1 MNVLVACEE
10 SQRVCEAFRKR
21 GHNAF
26 SCDIVDCSGGHP
38 EWHFKQDV
46 LQVIPN
52 FGGKLQNG
60 EEYYLPEGEEWDLM
74 VAHPP
79 CTYLCVSGTAWYYH
93 PEDKGLPIEQRRPHP
108 KYPNRAKD
116 REEAVNFFMELYNS
130 GVKRI
135 AIENPVGIMST
146 RFRKADQIIE
156 PWMFGDEASK
166 KTCLWLKNLPKLT
179 PTKIVGKGE
188 VVERKN
194 GFRMQ
199 KWCCDTYG
207 LPKEERQKIRSKT
220 FPGIAE
226 AIAEQWGNLE

>member
-79 CTYLCVSGTAWYYH
+79 CTYLCVSGAAWYYH

-188 VVERKN
+188 VVEGKN

-199 KWCCDTYG
+199 KWCCDAYG
-207 LPKEERQKIRSKT
+207 LPKEEIQKIRSKT

>member
-1 MNVLVACEE
+1 
-10 SQRVCEAFRKR
+10 
-21 GHNAF
+21 
-26 SCDIVDCSGGHP
+26 
-38 EWHFKQDV
+38 
-46 LQVIPN
+46 
-52 FGGKLQNG
+52 
-60 EEYYLPEGEEWDLM
+60 
-74 VAHPP
+74 
-79 CTYLCVSGTAWYYH
+79 
-93 PEDKGLPIEQRRPHP
+93 
-108 KYPNRAKD
+108 
-116 REEAVNFFMELYNS
+116 MELYNS

-166 KTCLWLKNLPKLT
+166 KTCLWLKNLLKLT

-188 VVERKN
+188 VVEGKN

-199 KWCCDTYG
+199 KWDCDAYG

-226 AIAEQWGNLE
+226 AIAEQWGSLK

>member
-79 CTYLCVSGTAWYYH
+79 CTYLCVSGAAWYYH

-108 KYPNRAKD
+108 KNIR
-116 REEAVNFFMELYNS
+116 
-130 GVKRI
+130 
-135 AIENPVGIMST
+135 T
-146 RFRKADQIIE
+146 
-156 PWMFGDEASK
+156 
-166 KTCLWLKNLPKLT
+166 
-179 PTKIVGKGE
+179 
-188 VVERKN
+188 ERKTE
-194 GFRMQ
+194 
-199 KWCCDTYG
+199 KKPLISSWSYT
-207 LPKEERQKIRSKT
+207 IRV
-220 FPGIAE
+220 
-226 AIAEQWGNLE
+226 

>member
-46 LQVIPN
+46 LHVIPN

-79 CTYLCVSGTAWYYH
+79 CTYLCVSGAAWYYH

-188 VVERKN
+188 VVEGKN

-199 KWCCDTYG
+199 KWYCDAYG
-207 LPKEERQKIRSKT
+207 PPKEERQKIRSKT

-226 AIAEQWGNLE
+226 AIAEQWGSLK

>member
-79 CTYLCVSGTAWYYH
+79 CTYLCVSGAAWYYH

-166 KTCLWLKNLPKLT
+166 KTCLWLKICLNSLLQRLSGKVKWWKERMVLECRNGIVT
-179 PTKIVGKGE
+179 PTDCLK
-188 VVERKN
+188 KN
-194 GFRMQ
+194 VR
-199 KWCCDTYG
+199 
-207 LPKEERQKIRSKT
+207 R
-220 FPGIAE
+220 
-226 AIAEQWGNLE
+226 

>member
-1 MNVLVACEE
+1 M
-10 SQRVCEAFRKR
+10 
-21 GHNAF
+21 
-26 SCDIVDCSGGHP
+26 
-38 EWHFKQDV
+38 
-46 LQVIPN
+46 
-52 FGGKLQNG
+52 
-60 EEYYLPEGEEWDLM
+60 PEGEEWDLM

-79 CTYLCVSGTAWYYH
+79 CTYLCVSGAAWYYH

-135 AIENPVGIMST
+135 AIENPVEIMST

-188 VVERKN
+188 VVEGKN

>member
-1 MNVLVACEE
+1 
-10 SQRVCEAFRKR
+10 
-21 GHNAF
+21 
-26 SCDIVDCSGGHP
+26 
-38 EWHFKQDV
+38 
-46 LQVIPN
+46 
-52 FGGKLQNG
+52 
-60 EEYYLPEGEEWDLM
+60 M

-79 CTYLCVSGTAWYYH
+79 CTYLCVSGAAWYYH
-93 PEDKGLPIEQRRPHP
+93 PEDKELPIEQRRPHP

-116 REEAVNFFMELYNS
+116 REEAVKFFMELYNS

-188 VVERKN
+188 VVEGKN
-194 GFRMQ
+194 GWKMQ
-199 KWCCDTYG
+199 KRFCDAYG

>member
-1 MNVLVACEE
+1 
-10 SQRVCEAFRKR
+10 
-21 GHNAF
+21 
-26 SCDIVDCSGGHP
+26 
-38 EWHFKQDV
+38 

-79 CTYLCVSGTAWYYH
+79 CTYLCVSGAVWYYH

-156 PWMFGDEASK
+156 LWMFGDEASK

-188 VVERKN
+188 VVEGKN

-199 KWCCDTYG
+199 KWYCDAYG

-226 AIAEQWGNLE
+226 AIAEQWGSLK

>member
-1 MNVLVACEE
+1 
-10 SQRVCEAFRKR
+10 
-21 GHNAF
+21 
-26 SCDIVDCSGGHP
+26 
-38 EWHFKQDV
+38 
-46 LQVIPN
+46 
-52 FGGKLQNG
+52 
-60 EEYYLPEGEEWDLM
+60 
-74 VAHPP
+74 
-79 CTYLCVSGTAWYYH
+79 
-93 PEDKGLPIEQRRPHP
+93 
-108 KYPNRAKD
+108 
-116 REEAVNFFMELYNS
+116 MELYNS

-156 PWMFGDEASK
+156 PWMFGDKASK

-188 VVERKN
+188 VVEGKN

-199 KWCCDTYG
+199 KWYCDAYG

>member
-60 EEYYLPEGEEWDLM
+60 EE
-74 VAHPP
+74 
-79 CTYLCVSGTAWYYH
+79 YYH

-188 VVERKN
+188 VVEGKN

-199 KWCCDTYG
+199 KWYCDAYG

-220 FPGIAE
+220 FLGIAE

>member
-79 CTYLCVSGTAWYYH
+79 CTYLCVSGAAWYYH

-188 VVERKN
+188 VVEGKN
-194 GFRMQ
+194 GLECRN
-199 KWCCDTYG
+199 
-207 LPKEERQKIRSKT
+207 
-220 FPGIAE
+220 GIVMPTDC
-226 AIAEQWGNLE
+226 LKRKDRR

>member
-1 MNVLVACEE
+1 M
-10 SQRVCEAFRKR
+10 
-21 GHNAF
+21 
-26 SCDIVDCSGGHP
+26 
-38 EWHFKQDV
+38 
-46 LQVIPN
+46 QVIPN

-79 CTYLCVSGTAWYYH
+79 CTYLCVSGAAWYYH

-188 VVERKN
+188 VVEGKN

-199 KWCCDTYG
+199 KWCCDAYR

-226 AIAEQWGNLE
+226 AIAEQWGSLK

>member
-38 EWHFKQDV
+38 EWHLKQDV

-79 CTYLCVSGTAWYYH
+79 CTYLCVSGAAWYYH

-166 KTCLWLKNLPKLT
+166 KTCLWLKIYLNSLLQRLS
-179 PTKIVGKGE
+179 GK
-188 VVERKN
+188 VKWWKERTDGRCRN
-194 GFRMQ
+194 GFVMLTDCLKKNVR
-199 KWCCDTYG
+199 
-207 LPKEERQKIRSKT
+207 R
-220 FPGIAE
+220 
-226 AIAEQWGNLE
+226 

>member
-79 CTYLCVSGTAWYYH
+79 CTYLCVSGAAWYYH

-166 KTCLWLKNLPKLT
+166 KTCLWLKICLNSLLQRLS
-179 PTKIVGKGE
+179 GK
-188 VVERKN
+188 VK
-194 GFRMQ
+194 
-199 KWCCDTYG
+199 
-207 LPKEERQKIRSKT
+207 
-220 FPGIAE
+220 
-226 AIAEQWGNLE
+226 

>member
-79 CTYLCVSGTAWYYH
+79 CTYLAVSGARWYYH
-93 PEDKGLPIEQRRPHP
+93 PDDKKLPIEQRRPHP
-108 KYPNRAKD
+108 KFPDRAKD

-130 GVKRI
+130 GVKKNCHR
-135 AIENPVGIMST
+135 
-146 RFRKADQIIE
+146 E
-156 PWMFGDEASK
+156 PSRDYEYK
-166 KTCLWLKNLPKLT
+166 
-179 PTKIVGKGE
+179 VQKGRPNHRTLD
-188 VVERKN
+188 VR
-194 GFRMQ
+194 G
-199 KWCCDTYG
+199 
-207 LPKEERQKIRSKT
+207 
-220 FPGIAE
+220 
-226 AIAEQWGNLE
+226 

>member
-46 LQVIPN
+46 LQVISN

-79 CTYLCVSGTAWYYH
+79 CTYLCVSGAAWYYH

-166 KTCLWLKNLPKLT
+166 KTCLWLKICLNSLLQRLSGKVKWWKERMVLECRNGIVM
-179 PTKIVGKGE
+179 PTDCLK
-188 VVERKN
+188 RKD
-194 GFRMQ
+194 R
-199 KWCCDTYG
+199 
-207 LPKEERQKIRSKT
+207 R
-220 FPGIAE
+220 
-226 AIAEQWGNLE
+226 

>member
-79 CTYLCVSGTAWYYH
+79 CTYLCVSGAAWYYH

-156 PWMFGDEASK
+156 PWMLGDEASK

-188 VVERKN
+188 VVEGKN

-199 KWCCDTYG
+199 KWCCDVYG

-226 AIAEQWGNLE
+226 AIAEQWGSLK